1 MRSDSK
7 GQLLTDRV
15 FELLKREIVT
25 GGLKPGEAF
34 NEGVMA
40 KRFNAS
46 RTPIRE
52 ACNRLRD
59 AGLLIAVPNKGYTVA
74 PITVKDVLD
83 VYQLR
88 LVVEPVCAE
97 YAARNLSGKEV
108 GELESLLRPELEHLE
123 NESHLALIELN
134 KAFHLRLAQATK
146 NDRIV
151 SLIDALL
158 LAAARMDYA
167 FMDLYP
173 SAWTG
178 HVEILAALTAH
189 DARGAREAMFRHI
202 QLSQQRM
209 SMIFGSERLAPSKVS
224 LEGAS
229 AILKSRLEETPQ
241 LD

>member
-1 MRSDSK
+1 MGSDST

-15 FELLKREIVT
+15 FELLEREIVT

-34 NEGVMA
+34 NEGAVA
-40 KRFNAS
+40 KRFSAS

-59 AGLLIAVPNKGYTVA
+59 AGLLIAVANKGYTVA

-88 LVVEPVCAE
+88 SVVEPVCAE
-97 YAARNLSGKEV
+97 YAARSLSTEDV
-108 GELESLLRPELEHLE
+108 DELESLLRPELEHPE
-123 NESHLALIELN
+123 NESHLALIDLN
-134 KAFHLRLAQATK
+134 KAFHLRLAQTTR

-151 SLIDALL
+151 SLIDSLL

-173 SAWTG
+173 SGWTG
-178 HVEILAALTAH
+178 HVEIMEALRTH
-189 DARGAREAMFRHI
+189 DASRARQAMYRHI

-209 SMIFGSERLAPSKVS
+209 SKIFGSDRLSPSTVS

-229 AILKSRLEETPQ
+229 AVLK
-241 LD
+241 

>member
-1 MRSDSK
+1 MGSDSP

-34 NEGVMA
+34 NEGAMA

-59 AGLLIAVPNKGYTVA
+59 AGLLVAVANKGYTVA

-88 LVVEPVCAE
+88 SVVEPVCAE
-97 YAARNLSGKEV
+97 YAARNLSAEDV
-108 GELESLLRPELEHLE
+108 GELESLLQPELDHPE
-123 NESHLALIELN
+123 NESHLALIDLN

-151 SLIDALL
+151 SLIDSLL

-178 HVEILAALTAH
+178 HVEILAGLKAH
-189 DARGAREAMFRHI
+189 DASKARRAMYRHV

-209 SMIFGSERLAPSKVS
+209 SMIFGSERLAPSTDS

-229 AILKSRLEETPQ
+229 TVLK
-241 LD
+241 

>member
-1 MRSDSK
+1 MIIVRSDSQR
-7 GQLLTDRV
+7 QLLTDRV
-15 FELLKREIVT
+15 FQLLKREIVT
-25 GGLKPGEAF
+25 GSLKPSEAF
-34 NEGVMA
+34 NEGVVA

-59 AGLLIAVPNKGYTVA
+59 AGLLVAVANKGYTVA

-88 LVVEPVCAE
+88 SVVEPVCAE
-97 YAARNLSGKEV
+97 CAARNLRAEDV
-108 GELESLLRPELEHLE
+108 GELENLLRPELEHPE
-123 NESHLALIELN
+123 NESHLALIDLN
-134 KAFHLRLAQATK
+134 KAFHLRLAQTTK

-151 SLIDALL
+151 SLIDSLL

-173 SAWTG
+173 SEWTG
-178 HVEILAALTAH
+178 HLEILAALKAH
-189 DARGAREAMFRHI
+189 DASGARQAMYRHI

-209 SMIFGSERLAPSKVS
+209 SMIFGSERLAPATVS
-224 LEGAS
+224 LEGVS
-229 AILKSRLEETPQ
+229 AVLK
-241 LD
+241 

>member
-1 MRSDSK
+1 MNHGSDPP

-15 FELLKREIVT
+15 FRLLRDEIIT
-25 GGLKPGEAF
+25 GGLKPGEPF
-34 NEGVMA
+34 NEGAMA

-52 ACNRLRD
+52 ACNRLRN
-59 AGLLIAVPNKGYTVA
+59 AGLLVAMPNKGYMVS
-74 PITVKDVLD
+74 PITLRDVLN

-97 YAARNLSGKEV
+97 YAAQNLSGEEV
-108 GELESLLRPELEHLE
+108 DELDLLLEPEREHPE

-134 KAFHLRLAQATK
+134 KAFHLHLAETTN

-151 SLIDALL
+151 SLIDSLL

-173 SAWTG
+173 AAWTG
-178 HVEILAALTAH
+178 HAEIMAALKAH
-189 DARGAREAMFRHI
+189 SAADARQAMYRHI
-202 QLSQQRM
+202 QLSQHRM
-209 SMIFGSERLAPSKVS
+209 SRIFSTDQLPPSTVS
-224 LEGAS
+224 LERSS
-229 AILKSRLEETPQ
+229 AVLK
-241 LD
+241 

>member
-1 MRSDSK
+1 MKAGSDSA
-7 GQLLTDRV
+7 GQLLTDRM
-15 FELLKREIVT
+15 FRLLRDEIIT
-25 GGLKPGEAF
+25 GGLKPGEPF

-52 ACNRLRD
+52 ACNRLRN
-59 AGLLIAVPNKGYTVA
+59 AGLLVATPNKGYMVA
-74 PITVKDVLD
+74 PITIKDILN

-97 YAARNLSGKEV
+97 YAAQNLSEEEV
-108 GELESLLRPELEHLE
+108 DELERLLEPEREHP
-123 NESHLALIELN
+123 ESEPHLALIELN
-134 KAFHLRLAQATK
+134 KAFHLFLAQSTN

-151 SLIDALL
+151 SLIDSLL

-173 SAWTG
+173 AAWTG
-178 HVEILAALTAH
+178 HAEIMAALKGHSSA
-189 DARGAREAMFRHI
+189 DARQAMYRHV

-209 SMIFGSERLAPSKVS
+209 SRIFSTDQLPPSTVS
-224 LEGAS
+224 LERSS
-229 AILKSRLEETPQ
+229 AVLR
-241 LD
+241 